1 MASIGHIIAGLS
13 IAVVHDH
20 VTTTPSTPPSPMQRL
35 AAATWFSLLGLA
47 PDADVVGFR
56 LGVAYADAWGHRGA
70 SHSMAFAVGLG
81 LLLAWPTARVLGR
94 RLLPTTVAVIAALLS
109 HGLLDALTDGG
120 LGAAL
125 WWPFSDV
132 RCFAPWQPLP
142 VAPIGRAFVSMRG
155 LRCIVAEVVML
166 GPLLL
171 ATVIAT
177 RLHRAR
183 QR

>member
-1 MASIGHIIAGLS
+1 
-13 IAVVHDH
+13 
-20 VTTTPSTPPSPMQRL
+20 
-35 AAATWFSLLGLA
+35 
-47 PDADVVGFR
+47 
-56 LGVAYADAWGHRGA
+56 
-70 SHSMAFAVGLG
+70 
-81 LLLAWPTARVLGR
+81 
-94 RLLPTTVAVIAALLS
+94 
-109 HGLLDALTDGG
+109 
-120 LGAAL
+120 
-125 WWPFSDV
+125 
-132 RCFAPWQPLP
+132 LP